1 MPEKTR
7 YPDRDLSVA
16 DYITWLTF
24 VIEWLGT
31 QVGEPDYPEPLADA
45 LQPLLDALHVIYNDY
60 ITLKQLSGTR
70 GKVYTSLSD
79 DVLDQ
84 LRLLKDALPTII
96 DDPNV
101 LAEFGLAEA
110 LPRDRDQIFH
120 IAEVCV
126 EHWGDVSGDAEFA
139 LMVGDFNTLVALF
152 GDFVTARDNYYT
164 TFNAAQQKQNEMLDA
179 RAACHEAE
187 RKVFT
192 WYNARH
198 RESEDEWWTGTWW
211 GTTSG
216 GAEEP
221 TGPVHPAEVANLTVG
236 LNPFNHNI
244 LNWLYGEAALF
255 NVYRD
260 VVHPGDTDP
269 VRSAEPYVAGVA
281 TPTFTDTNHPVNGIY
296 VYWVCAVKDGVEGEF
311 AEPVSIEREGE
322 EPIEPIPA

>member
-7 YPDRDLSVA
+7 YPDRDLTVF
-16 DYITWLTF
+16 DYITWLGG
-24 VIEWLGT
+24 VIKWLDT
-31 QVGEPDYPEPLADA
+31 QVGEADYPAPLADA
-45 LQPLLDALHVIYNDY
+45 LQPLLDALHEIYNDY

-96 DDPNV
+96 SDPNV
-101 LAEFGLAEA
+101 LAEFALAEP
-110 LPRDRDQIFH
+110 LPRDRDEIYH

-126 EHWGDVSGDAEFA
+126 EHWGDVSGDPEFA

-152 GDFVTARDNYYT
+152 GDFVTAREHYYT

-216 GAEEP
+216 GEEP
-221 TGPVHPAEVANLTVG
+221 GETKWDAKPTGKIGIAPAPLTGLLAGCMKYLGTDRFDIRIASAKKNEDPPDMPLVDYVTDVEQPVLLDADGFPLEKGFVYYVWIRARKGGEVSE
-236 LNPFNHNI
+236 
-244 LNWLYGEAALF
+244 WS
-255 NVYRD
+255 D
-260 VVHPGDTDP
+260 VV
-269 VRSAEPYVAGVA
+269 
-281 TPTFTDTNHPVNGIY
+281 GIE
-296 VYWVCAVKDGVEGEF
+296 WEG
-311 AEPVSIEREGE
+311 
-322 EPIEPIPA
+322 